1 MQTEILPRKWLV
13 GALLA
18 LAAPV
23 ALLVSALGPQP
34 WHYAAG
40 LLLFAG
46 CVLGIF
52 ALISTGWGPSP
63 LTRVNPLPANGA
75 VRWAVGGV
83 VGIVGFVGLFR
94 AAAVPPE
101 SIAYSA
107 GIGTFAIAAGYAFV
121 LLKDWFD
128 RQDAGRGAHG

>member
-1 MQTEILPRKWLV
+1 MQILPRKWLA

-18 LAAPV
+18 LGAAL
-23 ALLVSALGPQP
+23 ALFVSALGPQP

-63 LTRVNPLPANGA
+63 LARVNPLPANGA
-75 VRWAVGGV
+75 VRWAVGGLAGV
-83 VGIVGFVGLFR
+83 VGFAGLFR
-94 AAAVPPE
+94 AAAVPPD

-107 GIGTFAIAAGYAFV
+107 GIAAFVLAAGYAFV

-128 RQDAGRGAHG
+128 RLEAGRAAHG